1 MKEMDTRQGRD
12 RTRRRLKVILLV
24 LLAYI
29 VAIAA
34 LAVIIDARHVRFYVT
49 GSDNM
54 TQEFG
59 ETYEEPGVYAV
70 TYGKLF
76 GEGTKRLH
84 VAVEGLDAGV
94 VAEVAQQRDEAFL
107 PVSADDHHEQTDFFH
122 WGQPPHSSIMFSS
135 GRTTGADLISR

>member
-59 ETYEEPGVYAV
+59 ETYEACTP
-70 TYGKLF
+70 
-76 GEGTKRLH
+76 
-84 VAVEGLDAGV
+84 
-94 VAEVAQQRDEAFL
+94 
-107 PVSADDHHEQTDFFH
+107 
-122 WGQPPHSSIMFSS
+122 
-135 GRTTGADLISR
+135 

>member
-1 MKEMDTRQGRD
+1 MNETDTRQGRD

-49 GSDNM
+49 GAENI
-54 TQEFG
+54 TQEYG
-59 ETYEEPGVYAV
+59 EVYEDPGVYAV

-76 GEGTKRLH
+76 GEGTTVSYTHLTLPTRM
-84 VAVEGLDAGV
+84 AV
-94 VAEVAQQRDEAFL
+94 
-107 PVSADDHHEQTDFFH
+107 
-122 WGQPPHSSIMFSS
+122 
-135 GRTTGADLISR
+135 

>member
-1 MKEMDTRQGRD
+1 MKETDTRQGKE

-34 LAVIIDARHVRFYVT
+34 LAVLIDARHVRFYVT
-49 GSDNM
+49 GAENI
-54 TQEFG
+54 TQEYG
-59 ETYEEPGVYAV
+59 EMYEDPGVYAV

-84 VAVEGLDAGV
+84 VAV
-94 VAEVAQQRDEAFL
+94 
-107 PVSADDHHEQTDFFH
+107 
-122 WGQPPHSSIMFSS
+122 
-135 GRTTGADLISR
+135 